1 MSDRREAASGALAD
15 VERLRTQVR
24 SDRRETSIPL
34 LALGMLTVL
43 SAWVTPFVGGILLA
57 FVAVVV
63 LLVLAGYYRRRE
75 QAVGLRT
82 QAGRWTTAG
91 MSVLVV
97 YVLVPWLAM
106 LFLPPVAIVGIVVAV
121 LGYRSRNRPLVLGG
135 VAAAVVS
142 GAEQWFIISNRFWD
156 LAKLVDAGPH
166 TWWVS
171 NTHQL
176 VLATLAASLLAGGAV
191 ALHRERR
198 RG

>member
-1 MSDRREAASGALAD
+1 MSDRREDASGVLAD

-24 SDRRETSIPL
+24 SDRRETSVPL

-43 SAWVTPFVGGILLA
+43 SVWVTPFVGGILLA

-63 LLVLAGYYRRRE
+63 LLVLALYYRRRE
-75 QAVGLRT
+75 RAVGLRT

-91 MSVLVV
+91 LSVLVI

-121 LGYRSRNRPLVLGG
+121 VGYRSRNRLLVFGG

-142 GAEQWFIISNRFWD
+142 GAEQWR
-156 LAKLVDAGPH
+156 
-166 TWWVS
+166 T
-171 NTHQL
+171 
-176 VLATLAASLLAGGAV
+176 
-191 ALHRERR
+191 R
-198 RG
+198 RGSVARAERPYEPVERGSALPL